1 MIPVEKICSHAI
13 VRMCFFSS
21 FSSSASIQCM
31 PSMLCYS
38 ATPTPYGYYTS
49 VLSLFICVQAQSD
62 HPDFNC
68 TNESIHYSRIS
79 CLNAAH
85 ISMLQANRIAKQK
98 CSKQLVLYAYLHQ
111 MHFQVRFLD
120 RRMFLLLL
128 LLQLYKRSLPKKIVG
143 CLTVIIQLR
152 LDSKIYQ
159 QQNVFFAIVMCT
171 TCTMHMYEIL
181 MESFSFCYSLQL
193 IVVVV
198 SLRLL
203 PFLSIFFFLVFFI
216 PSNNASIAFS
226 IFSLK
231 LELHMIED
239 GRMHFAK

>member
-1 MIPVEKICSHAI
+1 MQQIARPICLSPSNA
-13 VRMCFFSS
+13 
-21 FSSSASIQCM
+21 FSSS
-31 PSMLCYS
+31 
-38 ATPTPYGYYTS
+38 
-49 VLSLFICVQAQSD
+49 
-62 HPDFNC
+62 
-68 TNESIHYSRIS
+68 IS
-79 CLNAAH
+79 GPADVFVIIIIVA
-85 ISMLQANRIAKQK
+85 LQAFSSQKNCWLSDCHYIA
-98 CSKQLVLYAYLHQ
+98 ST
-111 MHFQVRFLD
+111 RFED
-120 RRMFLLLL
+120 ITTT
-128 LLQLYKRSLPKKIVG
+128 KR
-143 CLTVIIQLR
+143 
-152 LDSKIYQ
+152 
-159 QQNVFFAIVMCT
+159 FFAIVMCT